1 MATRRIISQEKT
13 ILEKDD
19 SIGSSPAAHVK
30 SDIAPAVPTYA
41 VPISCSPLI
50 TPHQPLTP
58 LPRSVIMKLLA
69 FTLGMIV
76 LPIGSYF
83 VTVNT
88 LFKGMP
94 LLSLPN
100 PHPLSPSSNTQI
112 PPTFPQPIQA
122 PTYPYAETGLTQ
134 HPRQLDLRGRP
145 RSHHGQRGSDRV
157 HLRGDGRGPVGAAAR
172 AVKRRQKGP
181 VRGLVWFSSWS
192 CTHNIMYFLSMSQ
205 RFIHNNTWLESR
217 MRAHRCWALF
227 YLGVGWNCSASDA

>member
-1 MATRRIISQEKT
+1 M
-13 ILEKDD
+13 
-19 SIGSSPAAHVK
+19 
-30 SDIAPAVPTYA
+30 
-41 VPISCSPLI
+41 
-50 TPHQPLTP
+50 LTP
-58 LPRSVIMKLLA
+58 D
-69 FTLGMIV
+69 
-76 LPIGSYF
+76 
-83 VTVNT
+83 
-88 LFKGMP
+88 
-94 LLSLPN
+94 
-100 PHPLSPSSNTQI
+100 HLSPTTNPPSQIRHHETPRIHPRHDRAPHRVILCHSKHSLQGYDSLVFAKPYDLSASSNTPI
-112 PPTFPQPIQA
+112 PPNPTPFPQPTQA
-122 PTYPYAETGLTQ
+122 PTYPYVETRLTQ

-172 AVKRRQKGP
+172 AVKRRQEGP